1 MAKKAAAYISVW
13 KGADKRGGVVCFC
26 VDLVQLCTKRY
37 LNLEKNILNLG
48 SQDLILDSS

>member
-13 KGADKRGGVVCFC
+13 RGADKRRGAVCFC
-26 VDLVQLCTKRY
+26 VDLVQCCTKRY
-37 LNLEKNILNLG
+37 LDLEKNIVNLG